1 MVLKLV
7 IGMARKLTAIAI
19 VASLGIAGAAQAAGN
34 AAAGKDKSAVCAG
47 CHGDRGQGV
56 APNPALAGKPE
67 ADLAKALKDFKSGR
81 PSVMHFLTAS
91 LSDQDIEDLATYYAS
106 LK

>member
-1 MVLKLV
+1 MREVTEMVH
-7 IGMARKLTAIAI
+7 MLTAII
-19 VASLGIAGAAQAAGN
+19 VVASFAAAGVAQAAGN

-47 CHGDRGQGV
+47 CHGDRGQGI

-67 ADLAKALKDFKSGR
+67 ADLVKALKDFKSGR
-81 PSVMHFLTAS
+81 PSVMHALTAA
-91 LSDQDIEDLATYYAS
+91 LSDQDIENLAAYYAS